1 MICLNR
7 FQTSNQQLDI
17 KRNHSDFFTRN
28 NAQQM
33 THGTIIRKNSEYIPA
48 FRPYVIYQNISFSF
62 VILFFTTSD
71 FFSVLFSLFR
81 QPVSAKRKEYFESSS
96 VTELC

>member
-62 VILFFTTSD
+62 VILSLPHLFFQC
-71 FFSVLFSLFR
+71 FIIAF
-81 QPVSAKRKEYFESSS
+81 PVTGQCE
-96 VTELC
+96 T